1 LTPPAGDRNS
11 LRAES
16 DWPSVVVAGGHQTGV
31 LLTRH
36 LSKRGVKVFCVE
48 WYRKQACFRT
58 VYGTTLECPNPDEK
72 LSEWLSF
79 MAALGAK
86 LNHPVLI
93 PIADQFVTVI
103 AQNAEE
109 LAANFRFYKDATA
122 LQTQLC
128 TKQQQYRIAEE
139 HGFPSPKTRFV
150 KSLEEVREFAE
161 NARFPCV
168 VKPLYSRDWGQLSPG
183 HPLYALKVAMANSP
197 EDLAAKYRVAA
208 EIKPEL
214 VVQEIIEGPDS
225 NKLVYLSCYS
235 GASERIGTCMVR
247 ELRTFPI
254 TNGSASIV
262 EPESDPDVDA
272 MCDRFL
278 RGLHYVGLCE
288 IELKRDT
295 RDGQVKLIEVNP
307 RYSGTADS
315 AVYAGVELGWLHYLD
330 VIGRPVIMTHPNGRD
345 FRHILL
351 AADLATIRSYRRAGL
366 LSWKEL
372 LRSYRPPL
380 AFYDFDLRDWRLAI
394 QTLMNIVRVL
404 IGPPLR
410 RLFPKRRPGGS

>member
-1 LTPPAGDRNS
+1 MT
-11 LRAES
+11 
-16 DWPSVVVAGGHQTGV
+16 
-31 LLTRH
+31 
-36 LSKRGVKVFCVE
+36 
-48 WYRKQACFRT
+48 
-58 VYGTTLECPNPDEK
+58 
-72 LSEWLSF
+72 
-79 MAALGAK
+79 ALGAK

-93 PIADQFVTVI
+93 PIADQYVTVI

-109 LAANFRFYKDATA
+109 LASTFRFYKEATA

-128 TKQQQYRIAEE
+128 TKQQQYRIAEGR
-139 HGFPSPKTRFV
+139 GFPAPKTRV
-150 KSLEEVREFAE
+150 VESHEEVREFAAS
-161 NARFPCV
+161 ARFPCI
-168 VKPLYSRDWGQLSPG
+168 VKPLYSRDWGQLPAG
-183 HPLYALKVAMANSP
+183 HPLYGLKVAMADSP
-197 EDLAAKYRVAA
+197 EDLAEKYRLAA
-208 EIKPEL
+208 QIKPEL

-225 NKLVYLSCYS
+225 NKLVYLSCYN
-235 GASERIGTCMVR
+235 GRSERIGACMVR
-247 ELRTFPI
+247 ELRTFPM

-262 EPESDPDVDA
+262 EPESDPEVDA

-330 VIGRPVIMTHPNGRD
+330 VIGWRVIMTHPNGRN

-351 AADLATIRSYRRAGL
+351 AADLAAIRSYRRAGL
-366 LSWKEL
+366 LTWKEL

-380 AFYDFDLRDWRLAI
+380 AFYDFDLRDWRLAA
-394 QTLMNIVRVL
+394 QTLMNIVKVL

-410 RLFPKRRPGGS
+410 RLFPKRRARPPGRILVR